1 MPPTRHNASGPD
13 PSYGIHT
20 PLCVPSGSLI
30 GGSPFKL
37 TCTAIELCPKVGGV
51 DFCRKR
57 EKCILIVVTLESVE
71 VDRRGSART

>member
-20 PLCVPSGSLI
+20 PLSVPSGSLI

-37 TCTAIELCPKVGGV
+37 TCTAITGFRYRQYRDDPYSRAK
-51 DFCRKR
+51 
-57 EKCILIVVTLESVE
+57 S
-71 VDRRGSART
+71 